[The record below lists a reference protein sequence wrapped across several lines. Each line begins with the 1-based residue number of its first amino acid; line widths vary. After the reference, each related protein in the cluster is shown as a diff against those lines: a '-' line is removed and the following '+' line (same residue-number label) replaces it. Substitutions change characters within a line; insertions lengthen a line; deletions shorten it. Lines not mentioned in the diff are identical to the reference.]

1 MHFQTPEAGIAFPQ
15 IVTAISK
22 TSQAYNSESVG
33 FVRTYG
39 SGSGGITRQ
48 VYSQQVQRILTC
60 TASTEIWL
68 VGTVSVTFMMTWL
81 FPDQKCSMQIVRIG

>member
-39 SGSGGITRQ
+39 SGSGGITREE
-48 VYSQQVQRILTC
+48 YSQQVQRILTC

-68 VGTVSVTFMMTWL
+68 VGKVSVR
-81 FPDQKCSMQIVRIG
+81 DHKCSMQIVRHSLIVTNI